1 MAMNY
6 KLACHEIVGVFV
18 DDILFEEVK
27 GHVQHGNLHLKKTVL
42 ADKSLREH

>member
-1 MAMNY
+1 M
-6 KLACHEIVGVFV
+6 KLRSACV
-18 DDILFEEVK
+18 DDIIFEEVK